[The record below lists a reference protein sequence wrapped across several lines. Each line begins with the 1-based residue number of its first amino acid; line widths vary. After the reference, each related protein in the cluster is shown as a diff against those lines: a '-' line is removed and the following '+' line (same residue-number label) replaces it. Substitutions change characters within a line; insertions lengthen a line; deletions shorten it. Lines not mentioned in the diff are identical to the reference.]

1 MHTAT
6 LTSKCQ
12 LVLPAPLRRIHGLKP
27 RGRVVIEDRPDGI
40 LVRPAANTGEGLP
53 EYVPPMKNIRR
64 TPAEIRLGNTFGHTF
79 GDPE

>member
-6 LTSKCQ
+6 LTAKCQ
-12 LVLPAPLRRIHGLKP
+12 LVLPAPLRRVHGLKA
-27 RGRVVIEDRPDGI
+27 RARVVFEDRPEGI
-40 LVRPAANTGEGLP
+40 LVRPASSDGLP

-64 TPAEIRLGNTFGHTF
+64 TPAEIELGNSFGHTF